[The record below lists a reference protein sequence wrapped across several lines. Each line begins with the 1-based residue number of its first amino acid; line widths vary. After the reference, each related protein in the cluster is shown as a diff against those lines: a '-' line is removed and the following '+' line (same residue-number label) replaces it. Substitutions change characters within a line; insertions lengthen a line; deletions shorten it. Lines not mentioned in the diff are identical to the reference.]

1 MIIAGRNDAAGSAA
15 DAAAVLPEV
24 KTSSGRSKSLL
35 SMYAEPPSGEIKM
48 EDFETFAIDR
58 LCVLKTIEEQK
69 AKGTKPDGMA
79 AKVKEVESKYI
90 GSTATLSR
98 KVLAEKDRIS
108 HYALRLAYC
117 KTDDQRRWY
126 VTHEAALF
134 RHRFEEASQQ
144 AKNQFLH
151 DNNIQVTM
159 VRKSDV
165 SDEVRL
171 ALEEM
176 EAGQFRA
183 FSADGERLSST
194 GLYLKVPFEDVI
206 ESVKRRKAYICGG
219 DAYVPSSELLTFV
232 EPRFKMNLSREL
244 TRSSKIIH
252 LVEQDTRLVPL
263 LHHLREQYLAFG
275 DFKTEGTGITGT
287 LNLGNLEQAYKQ
299 AFPPCMMQMRER
311 LKSHKH
317 LKYEGRKQLGAFL
330 KRAGLSMV
338 RIPSSAFRLVDGWGR
353 RTLWQLRH
361 SVLRREL
368 PIYEWYSPL

>member
-1 MIIAGRNDAAGSAA
+1 MIIAGRNDAAGRAA

-134 RHRFEEASQQ
+134 RHRFEEASQ
-144 AKNQFLH
+144 
-151 DNNIQVTM
+151 
-159 VRKSDV
+159 
-165 SDEVRL
+165 
-171 ALEEM
+171 
-176 EAGQFRA
+176 
-183 FSADGERLSST
+183 
-194 GLYLKVPFEDVI
+194 
-206 ESVKRRKAYICGG
+206 
-219 DAYVPSSELLTFV
+219 
-232 EPRFKMNLSREL
+232 
-244 TRSSKIIH
+244 
-252 LVEQDTRLVPL
+252 
-263 LHHLREQYLAFG
+263 
-275 DFKTEGTGITGT
+275 
-287 LNLGNLEQAYKQ
+287 
-299 AFPPCMMQMRER
+299 
-311 LKSHKH
+311 
-317 LKYEGRKQLGAFL
+317 
-330 KRAGLSMV
+330 
-338 RIPSSAFRLVDGWGR
+338 
-353 RTLWQLRH
+353 
-361 SVLRREL
+361 
-368 PIYEWYSPL
+368 